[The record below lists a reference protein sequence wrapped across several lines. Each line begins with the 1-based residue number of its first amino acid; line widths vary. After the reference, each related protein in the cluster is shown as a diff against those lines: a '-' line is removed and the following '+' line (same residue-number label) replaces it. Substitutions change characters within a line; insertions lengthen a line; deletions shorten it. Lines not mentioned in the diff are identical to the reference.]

1 MHHTP
6 ASPSDNRSDKIMNIQ
21 YPSKQESSQM
31 PSKETLTKETRHTDQ
46 RQGDIHPSIHKIPY
60 LEKIKCQCKLPPL
73 FTKLTSWM
81 ISVLRLN
88 CDENEISIL
97 VILDLSAVV
106 DTAEHLYK
114 FHDNIKT
121 FKSEP

>member
-21 YPSKQESSQM
+21 YLSKQESSQKL
-31 PSKETLTKETRHTDQ
+31 SKETLTKETQRTDQ
-46 RQGDIHPSIHKIPY
+46 RQDDIHPSIHKIPY
-60 LEKIKCQCKLPPL
+60 LEKIKCQCKLPP
-73 FTKLTSWM
+73 FFKKLTSWTN
-81 ISVLRLN
+81 SDLRLN
-88 CDENEISIL
+88 CDENEISFL